1 MTQVNKYGAWMSSLI
16 RLLAEIGFILVPILS
31 QQWINRQ
38 KFKTKLQGLF
48 IIKDKNIPII
58 LHAKQ
63 ILLFLSSA
71 RHKEC
76 IQDQISEHINKTPY
90 SFRHGIASDTP
101 FDTNIYKSKNKA
113 DLEIEGKI
121 LESNKNKALRKYHF
135 PQRKSDIPQHV
146 FTKWYW
152 RSSAEQTIVITYFN

>member
-1 MTQVNKYGAWMSSLI
+1 
-16 RLLAEIGFILVPILS
+16 
-31 QQWINRQ
+31 
-38 KFKTKLQGLF
+38 
-48 IIKDKNIPII
+48 
-58 LHAKQ
+58 
-63 ILLFLSSA
+63 LFLSKE

-146 FTKWYW
+146 FTN
-152 RSSAEQTIVITYFN
+152 TVIN